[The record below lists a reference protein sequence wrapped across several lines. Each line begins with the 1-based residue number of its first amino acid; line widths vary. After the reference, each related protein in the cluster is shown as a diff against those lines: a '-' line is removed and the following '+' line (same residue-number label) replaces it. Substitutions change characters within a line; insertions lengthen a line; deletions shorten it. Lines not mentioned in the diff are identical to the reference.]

1 MPRKEK
7 SDNIELNDVRE
18 MVRKSIEEKF
28 GGVAKFLHSE
38 QGKKFGG
45 MKIRPY
51 LYGTGAV
58 SYEVLRKLCEY
69 LGIGILSRKVVV
81 TRSYF
86 YQLSKNTSIKK

>member
-1 MPRKEK
+1 MPKSKK
-7 SDNIELNDVRE
+7 SDNIELNAVRE
-18 MVRKSIEEKF
+18 MVRKAIEEKF

-38 QGKKFGG
+38 QGEKFGG

-58 SYEVLRKLCEY
+58 NYEVLRKLCAY
-69 LGIGILSRKVVV
+69 LGIGILTRKVVV

-86 YQLSKNTSIKK
+86 YELNKTTDQ